1 MENSE
6 TENST
11 KLPAA
16 WMLAGLLA
24 LAIFATGTALWAS
37 GNLPFGRLPDLLGA
51 APRPLPP
58 GGLNVQDVAADPK
71 GFSGPVTV
79 RGVVARFAPNDPTHP
94 TLFALVD
101 SREARACKSTG
112 CGSFYLPVKA
122 DGPPPKQWDELDVRG
137 TLTDT
142 PQMFYI
148 KATQVE
154 NFGSIR

>member
-1 MENSE
+1 MENKE
-6 TENST
+6 TGNST

-16 WMLAGLLA
+16 WTLAGLLA
-24 LAIFATGTALWAS
+24 LAAFATGTALWAS

-71 GFSGPVTV
+71 GFSGLVTV
-79 RGVVARFAPNDPTHP
+79 RGVVARFAPNDP

-122 DGPPPKQWDELDVRG
+122 DGPLPKQWDELDVRG
-137 TLTDT
+137 VLTDT

-148 KATQVE
+148 KAMQVE